1 MAHWTVFGETL
12 APGEKR
18 RTVLRVSVSGL
29 PNAGEVS
36 PGGRQ
41 GDGYEMPVIL
51 INGLKPGRTLLVTA
65 GMHAGE
71 FNGTP
76 AAIKVARALEPSE
89 MSGRAIFMPCVNTSG
104 FWTMFP
110 RMLPEDGYN
119 LNAGYPGRPDGTV
132 GARVADFFV
141 RKVLTQAD
149 FILDLHGGSRGERM
163 TPLAFFPTHPGAR
176 EASLKAAKALNLGFL
191 VESQATK
198 GQYSYAASSLGIPG
212 LLVERGEG
220 YLCDADLVEAN
231 RRDILLLL
239 AHLGILPEQPGLR
252 DEVLKRRVFRRAVY
266 VDSEGDGLWY
276 PEVGKDE
283 PVTKGQRL
291 GRLEDFYGDPV
302 AEVRAECDGHVLYV
316 YTGLAA
322 PKGEFLIAYGVA
334 DSEEA

>member
-1 MAHWTVFGETL
+1 MTHWTIFGETL

-18 RTVLRVSVSGL
+18 QTVIRVPVGGL
-29 PNAGEVS
+29 LNDGEVY
-36 PGGRQ
+36 PGRRRG
-41 GDGYEMPVIL
+41 GDYEMPAIL
-51 INGLKPGRTLLVTA
+51 VNGLKPGRTLLVTA

-76 AAIKVARALEPSE
+76 AAIRVARALEPSE
-89 MSGRAIFMPCVNTSG
+89 MSGRVIFLPCVNTSG

-110 RMLPEDGYN
+110 RMLPEDNYN

-132 GARVADFFV
+132 GERVADFFV
-141 RKVLTQAD
+141 REILPQAD

-198 GQYSYAASSLGIPG
+198 GQYSYAASKLGIPG

-220 YLCDADLVEAN
+220 YLCDIDLVEAN

-252 DEVLKRRVFRRAVY
+252 DDTLRRRVFREAVY
-266 VDSEGDGLWY
+266 VDSEWDGLWY
-276 PEVGKDE
+276 PAVDKNR
-283 PVTKGQRL
+283 PVQKGQLL
-291 GRLEDFYGDPV
+291 GTLEDLYGSPV
-302 AEVRAECDGHVLYV
+302 AEVRARCDGHVLYV

-322 PKGEFLIAYGVA
+322 PKGEFLIAYGVG
-334 DSEEA
+334 DSEV

>member
-1 MAHWTVFGETL
+1 MGNWRIFGETI

-18 RTVLRVSVSGL
+18 QTVLRVPVGGL
-29 PNAGEVS
+29 ANAGEVS
-36 PGGRQ
+36 PGGRR

-51 INGLKPGRTLLVTA
+51 INGARPGRTLLVTA

-76 AAIKVARALEPSE
+76 AAIRVARALEPSE

-104 FWTMFP
+104 FWTMHP

-132 GARVADFFV
+132 GERVADFFV
-141 RKVLTQAD
+141 REILPQAD

-163 TPLAFFPTHPGAR
+163 TPLAFFPTNPGAR
-176 EASLKAAKALNLGFL
+176 EASLKAAKALNLGCL

-198 GQYSYAASSLGIPG
+198 GQYSYAASALGIPG

-220 YLCDADLVEAN
+220 YICDAELVEAN

-239 AHLGILPEQPGLR
+239 AHLGIIPETPGLR
-252 DEVLKRRVFRRAVY
+252 DEALKRRVFKEAVY
-266 VDSEGDGLWY
+266 VDSEWDGLWY
-276 PEVGKDE
+276 PAVGKDQ
-283 PVTKGQRL
+283 PIQKGQLL
-291 GRLEDFYGDPV
+291 GTLQDLYGDSIG
-302 AEVRAECDGHVLYV
+302 EVRARCDGHVLYV

-322 PKGEFLIAYGVA
+322 PRGEFLIAYGVA
-334 DSEEA
+334 DSEEK